1 MAETWQKGFPS
12 QFLTFQHLHSGEF
25 STGEV
30 WHTGLDLCVN
40 DAYVLN
46 QKIWLKH
53 VWFLLRWQFL
63 VH

>member
-1 MAETWQKGFPS
+1 
-12 QFLTFQHLHSGEF
+12 
-25 STGEV
+25 
-30 WHTGLDLCVN
+30 VN